1 MLIYYLQNFTGG
13 KEGGKHITDVTN
25 ASRTMLMNI
34 HDLKW
39 DQKLCRYGSRLNIE
53 NIHDLKWDQKL
64 CRYRSRLNIE
74 NWIIFNPLYTGNP

>member
-1 MLIYYLQNFTGG
+1 MLMCYLQNFTGG

-53 NIHDLKWDQKL
+53 N
-64 CRYRSRLNIE
+64 
-74 NWIIFNPLYTGNP
+74 WIILKPFVYWKPHQ